1 MAFQSFHTEIQFVV
15 GGSTYDV
22 RIQSLSAALKPVKLG
37 GEIAVELFDGRK
49 RQRVD
54 GYRLML
60 DLTWGQLDGDSNET
74 LTSAVFAALDAG
86 VCDVKLD
93 PDKASSDPG
102 GGQKTLPGMV
112 FTDASS
118 AIEASF
124 DLMVRARPASV
135 SLESDRLLSQAD
147 AETYDWITS
156 TEA

>member
-1 MAFQSFHTEIQFVV
+1 MAFQTFHTEIQFVV
-15 GGSTYDV
+15 GSSTYDV
-22 RIQSLSAALKPVKLG
+22 RIQSLSALMKPVKLG

-54 GYRLML
+54 GYRLLL
-60 DLTWGQLDGDSNET
+60 DLTWGQLDGQSNET
-74 LTSAVFAALDAG
+74 LHQATLAALDAG

-102 GGQKTLPGMV
+102 GGQKTLPDMV

-135 SLESDRLLSQAD
+135 SLESDRLLTQTESQD
-147 AETYDWITS
+147 YDWITS
-156 TEA
+156 TNA